1 MAIIPIKKGNLV
13 MQYSDKFVKLTP
25 LFDRLGKPIPKNAQ
39 YSVAVDVV
47 VDGGFPRYY
56 YDETTIALDEEEIEQ
71 VKKSLDDFQEKT
83 QINE

>member
-1 MAIIPIKKGNLV
+1 MAIIPIQKGNLV
-13 MQYSDKFVKLTP
+13 MQYSDKFVKITP

-39 YSVAVDVV
+39 YLVAVDVM

-56 YDETTIALDEEEIEQ
+56 YDETTNALNEEEIEE
-71 VKKSLDDFQEKT
+71 VKKAIEDFQEKT